1 MSPLVRT
8 YQSLCKQGQS
18 VGAQPYLVLDGAWQE
33 DLIGKIR
40 EHDEG
45 WEPLMGA
52 PAELKHDSYMCSPL
66 LVDLRMH
73 SFAFDEW
80 IVGDFL
86 EKIGIVVFSKAKIN
100 ELRRSLKRF
109 LHVATP
115 KNTEPVY
122 FRFFD
127 ARTLY
132 CFLHYGYP
140 DQWQDFFRDVSLIAA
155 PYDYS
160 AGWAVRQMDGEVL
173 RFGVEKQGG
182 RGWKWHTHENK
193 NRAVEHYRAS
203 FPFRTIDER
212 QYTDM
217 MRCAELSFYHE
228 IKDKIKKIS
237 LDIIDSPASLPF
249 GEIQKLAE
257 KSRQFRAKGE
267 DAVMYFCVLGYLFGN
282 EFYNGELF
290 KEYMKIQ
297 YRLPEELYAN
307 IIYEYALDVNSN
319 ELKALVQPWIQ

>member
-1 MSPLVRT
+1 MSPLVET
-8 YQSLCKQGQS
+8 YQSLCKQGQR
-18 VGAQPYLVLDGAWQE
+18 VGAKPYLVLDGAWQE
-33 DLIGKIR
+33 ELIGKIR
-40 EHDEG
+40 GHDEG
-45 WEPLMGA
+45 WEPLMGT
-52 PAELKHDSYMCSPL
+52 PAESKHDAHMRSPL

-73 SFAFDEW
+73 SFALDEW

-86 EKIGIVVFSKAKIN
+86 EKIGIVVFSKAKID

-160 AGWAVRQMDGEVL
+160 AGWAVYQMDGEVL

-193 NRAVEHYRAS
+193 NRAVKHYRAS

-217 MRCAELSFYHE
+217 MRCAELSFCHE
-228 IKDKIKKIS
+228 IYDFLKRAFPSETRGIKKKELIKF
-237 LDIIDSPASLPF
+237 IDECQRTA
-249 GEIQKLAE
+249 AE
-257 KSRQFRAKGE
+257 CGFQGE
-267 DAVMYFCVLGYLFGN
+267 DCVFYWTIIASIYGEKFHMGKYAHRYLNIPWFSR
-282 EFYNGELF
+282 E
-290 KEYMKIQ
+290 K
-297 YRLPEELYAN
+297 RLRDILARMNHEIGSAHIAQLLAGRR
-307 IIYEYALDVNSN
+307 
-319 ELKALVQPWIQ
+319 